1 MDIKKGIKLEFTKSN
16 KPIQSDLEVY
26 SSTNRIPF
34 SLKVDYL
41 GQRPSSFYCEV
52 SNGENFI
59 EFWFNKETR
68 QLYEIT
74 VVAIQQDTVQSV
86 VEELVVN
93 SEIDEC
99 FLDDTSKLE
108 ISESIKVLRS
118 DESLQFYWGKQL
130 TKSFT
135 ITKEC
140 VLGVDEDD
148 NLCALILTNLTKEV
162 IFEILGF

>member
-1 MDIKKGIKLEFTKSN
+1 MKVYFKKKVSELFSELNI
-16 KPIQSDLEVY
+16 Y
-26 SSTNRIPF
+26 SSLNPIPF
-34 SLKVDYL
+34 DLKLKNISVLPETIYTRNL
-41 GQRPSSFYCEV
+41 A
-52 SNGENFI
+52 GENFI
-59 EFWFNKETR
+59 EFRYDKETK